1 MLLTE
6 DHSWGGKK
14 GWCEQMEEEE
24 EEEEGLKRVIRFTA
38 SKLGACICT
47 SHFHHIRHQ
56 YQF

>member
-6 DHSWGGKK
+6 DHSWGEKK
-14 GWCEQMEEEE
+14 GLCEQTEE